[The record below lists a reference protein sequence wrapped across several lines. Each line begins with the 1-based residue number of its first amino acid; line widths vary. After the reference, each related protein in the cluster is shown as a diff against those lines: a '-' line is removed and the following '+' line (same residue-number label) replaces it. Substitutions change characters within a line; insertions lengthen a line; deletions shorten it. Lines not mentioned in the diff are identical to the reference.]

1 MKMSA
6 KNRDEHNRF
15 RNITVG
21 FRVSPE
27 ENEQINI
34 AVALS
39 GLAKQ
44 EYCYRRCLNR
54 EIVVQGNPRVY
65 KALRTQLAAVLDE
78 LKRIEDIAK
87 KMSLEDILGCISLLQ
102 ESSDKLAKS
111 TSKRIALEMCIIRLC
126 TSSFGKAAPAAVSQS
141 GMPDGELLKRL
152 ARLEDAVRSGAVADI
167 PKQEAEAPPKPEPD
181 PDFKKMDPSQI
192 QPINNWEGLVDEIS
206 RRNPAISGFLRKSK
220 AFLGGSTVFIIVDND
235 FFFQQFKKLNAH
247 LLIQEVLKENFGQTF
262 NIKAK
267 SAKNV
272 SPEDKEN
279 PINRLLEKAKKLDI
293 EVDIKKSN

>member
-1 MKMSA
+1 
-6 KNRDEHNRF
+6 
-15 RNITVG
+15 
-21 FRVSPE
+21 
-27 ENEQINI
+27 
-34 AVALS
+34 
-39 GLAKQ
+39 
-44 EYCYRRCLNR
+44 
-54 EIVVQGNPRVY
+54 
-65 KALRTQLAAVLDE
+65 
-78 LKRIEDIAK
+78 
-87 KMSLEDILGCISLLQ
+87 
-102 ESSDKLAKS
+102 
-111 TSKRIALEMCIIRLC
+111 
-126 TSSFGKAAPAAVSQS
+126 
-141 GMPDGELLKRL
+141 
-152 ARLEDAVRSGAVADI
+152 
-167 PKQEAEAPPKPEPD
+167 
-181 PDFKKMDPSQI
+181 MDPSQI

-247 LLIQEVLKENFGQTF
+247 SLIQEVLKENFGQTF